1 MAGLIVLVTGVTR
14 FIGSA
19 LAGRLAEH
27 PMVDRVIGVD
37 AALPEPAARARMGA
51 ADFARVDI
59 RNPLVA
65 RVIEAAG
72 VDTVVHAS
80 ASSTPASSAARSM
93 AKEMN
98 VLGTMQ
104 LLAACQRSE
113 SVRNLIV
120 RSTGA
125 VYGASS
131 RDPAIF
137 TEEMSARSVPS
148 SGPGRDAIDIE
159 AYVRGFGRRRPD
171 VRIAV
176 PRLADVIGPTVVTPL
191 TRYFALSPVVP
202 MVLGRDARLQL
213 VHETDAVGVL
223 EHLAVGDFSGTV
235 NVAGD
240 GAITLAQAIHRAGR
254 IPLPVPSLSLDGL
267 SRVMRTVRMGGF
279 SPGRSSCCPPG
290 GCWTP
295 PGSASGSGTCP
306 GSPPIEAF
314 DDFAASLRPALAPET
329 VRRVEVRLAGAL
341 GARPLP
347 DVAGDGR
354 AGRIRRRAVAV
365 ADAAASRPD
374 AAGRPRRTPILRMTV
389 ASRARPAAAGRDHR
403 RRHRGT
409 APPEDPVSMPR
420 SPVRTAISDHP
431 GGRRNDQCLVPRSR
445 MAPAADADRAGQRQR
460 RRPQRRRR
468 WPHTGDP
475 RPRRPPPSASRR
487 PTGFPRVP
495 DRNRLE
501 ARPGQLAGLRPAPDD
516 RRLRGRRLRLRPGL
530 HRQRHRAAAEGAVR
544 EVVPDRDHRHG
555 EHPGHRRCAAG
566 GQPFRAPSRSTH

>member
-1 MAGLIVLVTGVTR
+1 VTPMAGLIVLVTGVTR

-176 PRLADVIGPTVVTPL
+176 PRLADVIGPTVLTPL

-223 EHLAVGDFSGTV
+223 EHLAVGDFAGTV

-279 SPGRSSCCPPG
+279 SPGQVKLL
-290 GCWTP
+290 
-295 PGSASGSGTCP
+295 SAGRVLDTTRLRERVGYLPRFTT
-306 GSPPIEAF
+306 IEAF

-347 DVAGDGR
+347 EMAEMAALAAPSGGS
-354 AGRIRRRAVAV
+354 VAV
-365 ADAAASRPD
+365 VD
-374 AAGRPRRTPILRMTV
+374 AAG
-389 ASRARPAAAGRDHR
+389 AGGDAAEPAAAGADFPDNGDGQNVGRPRLVGITGD
-403 RRHRGT
+403 GT
-409 APPEDPVSMPR
+409 GAP
-420 SPVRTAISDHP
+420 
-431 GGRRNDQCLVPRSR
+431 
-445 MAPAADADRAGQRQR
+445 
-460 RRPQRRRR
+460 RRRR
-468 WPHTGDP
+468 T
-475 RPRRPPPSASRR
+475 R
-487 PTGFPRVP
+487 
-495 DRNRLE
+495 
-501 ARPGQLAGLRPAPDD
+501 
-516 RRLRGRRLRLRPGL
+516 
-530 HRQRHRAAAEGAVR
+530 
-544 EVVPDRDHRHG
+544 
-555 EHPGHRRCAAG
+555 
-566 GQPFRAPSRSTH
+566 

>member
-14 FIGSA
+14 FLGSA

-27 PMVDRVIGVD
+27 PAVDRVIGVD

-72 VDTVVHAS
+72 VNTVVHAS

-113 SVRNLIV
+113 SVRHLIV

-137 TEEMSARSVPS
+137 TEEMSARSVPP

-191 TRYFALSPVVP
+191 TRYFGLTPAVP

-213 VHETDAVGVL
+213 VHEMDAVRVL
-223 EHLAVGDFSGTV
+223 EHLALGDFAGTV

-240 GAITLAQAIHRAGR
+240 GSIMLAQAIHRAGR
-254 IPLPVPSLSLDGL
+254 VPLPVPTLALDGL
-267 SRVMRTVRMGGF
+267 SRTLRTLRMGGF
-279 SPGRSSCCPPG
+279 SPGQVKLLAAGRVLDTTRLRTQVGFVPQYS
-290 GCWTP
+290 TVQ
-295 PGSASGSGTCP
+295 
-306 GSPPIEAF
+306 AF
-314 DDFAASLRPALAPET
+314 DDFAATLRPALAPST
-329 VRRVEVRLAGAL
+329 IRRVEVRLAGVV
-341 GARPLP
+341 GASALP
-347 DVAGDGR
+347 DVPPAVGARLSAPVDVIDAVVAGPAETAAPADDGTST
-354 AGRIRRRAVAV
+354 GRPRLVGITG
-365 ADAAASRPD
+365 D
-374 AAGRPRRTPILRMTV
+374 AAGTP
-389 ASRARPAAAGRDHR
+389 
-403 RRHRGT
+403 
-409 APPEDPVSMPR
+409 
-420 SPVRTAISDHP
+420 
-431 GGRRNDQCLVPRSR
+431 
-445 MAPAADADRAGQRQR
+445 
-460 RRPQRRRR
+460 RRRR
-468 WPHTGDP
+468 
-475 RPRRPPPSASRR
+475 SR
-487 PTGFPRVP
+487 
-495 DRNRLE
+495 
-501 ARPGQLAGLRPAPDD
+501 
-516 RRLRGRRLRLRPGL
+516 
-530 HRQRHRAAAEGAVR
+530 
-544 EVVPDRDHRHG
+544 
-555 EHPGHRRCAAG
+555 
-566 GQPFRAPSRSTH
+566 

>member
-1 MAGLIVLVTGVTR
+1 
-14 FIGSA
+14 
-19 LAGRLAEH
+19 
-27 PMVDRVIGVD
+27 MVDRVIGVD
-37 AALPEPAARARMGA
+37 AALPEPAARTRMGA

-191 TRYFALSPVVP
+191 TRYFGLSPVVP

-213 VHETDAVGVL
+213 VHEADAVGVL

-240 GAITLAQAIHRAGR
+240 GVITLAQAIHRAGR

-279 SPGRSSCCPPG
+279 SPGQVKLL
-290 GCWTP
+290 
-295 PGSASGSGTCP
+295 SAGRVLDTTRLRERVGYLPRFTTV
-306 GSPPIEAF
+306 EAF
-314 DDFAASLRPALAPET
+314 DDFAASLRPALGPDT
-329 VRRVEVRLAGAL
+329 VRRAEVRLANAL

-347 DVAGDGR
+347 DIAEMVAL
-354 AGRIRRRAVAV
+354 AP
-365 ADAAASRPD
+365 ADAETD
-374 AAGRPRRTPILRMTV
+374 AAGGPVDDAAPSDPELHAAADEHNFGRPRLVGITGDG
-389 ASRARPAAAGRDHR
+389 AG
-403 RRHRGT
+403 
-409 APPEDPVSMPR
+409 AP
-420 SPVRTAISDHP
+420 
-431 GGRRNDQCLVPRSR
+431 
-445 MAPAADADRAGQRQR
+445 
-460 RRPQRRRR
+460 RRRR
-468 WPHTGDP
+468 T
-475 RPRRPPPSASRR
+475 R
-487 PTGFPRVP
+487 
-495 DRNRLE
+495 
-501 ARPGQLAGLRPAPDD
+501 
-516 RRLRGRRLRLRPGL
+516 
-530 HRQRHRAAAEGAVR
+530 
-544 EVVPDRDHRHG
+544 
-555 EHPGHRRCAAG
+555 
-566 GQPFRAPSRSTH
+566 

>member
-1 MAGLIVLVTGVTR
+1 MTGLVVLVTGVTR
-14 FIGSA
+14 FIGSQ

-27 PMVDRVIGVD
+27 PAVDRVIGVD

-176 PRLADVIGPTVVTPL
+176 PRFADIIGPTVVTPL
-191 TRYFALSPVVP
+191 TRYFALSPLVP

-213 VHETDAVGVL
+213 VHEMDAVCVM

-254 IPLPVPSLSLDGL
+254 IPLAVPSIALDGL
-267 SRVMRTVRMGGF
+267 SRTMRTLRMGGF
-279 SPGRSSCCPPG
+279 SPGQVKLLSAGRVLDTTRLIERVG
-290 GCWTP
+290 FTP
-295 PGSASGSGTCP
+295 RFSTVA
-306 GSPPIEAF
+306 AF
-314 DDFAASLRPALAPET
+314 DDFAAGLRPALAPET
-329 VRRVEVRLAGAL
+329 VRQLEVRVANAL
-341 GARPLP
+341 GTQPLP
-347 DVAGDGR
+347 DVPVMAVTGHGSTGYLESADSAQPDHADPVTDPMG
-354 AGRIRRRAVAV
+354 ADELGVIDDQRI
-365 ADAAASRPD
+365 
-374 AAGRPRRTPILRMTV
+374 GRPRLVGITGEASGTP
-389 ASRARPAAAGRDHR
+389 
-403 RRHRGT
+403 
-409 APPEDPVSMPR
+409 
-420 SPVRTAISDHP
+420 
-431 GGRRNDQCLVPRSR
+431 
-445 MAPAADADRAGQRQR
+445 
-460 RRPQRRRR
+460 RRRR
-468 WPHTGDP
+468 T
-475 RPRRPPPSASRR
+475 R
-487 PTGFPRVP
+487 
-495 DRNRLE
+495 
-501 ARPGQLAGLRPAPDD
+501 
-516 RRLRGRRLRLRPGL
+516 
-530 HRQRHRAAAEGAVR
+530 
-544 EVVPDRDHRHG
+544 
-555 EHPGHRRCAAG
+555 
-566 GQPFRAPSRSTH
+566 

>member
-14 FIGSA
+14 FIGSC

-27 PMVDRVIGVD
+27 PAVDRVIGVD

-137 TEEMSARSVPS
+137 TEDMSARSVPS

-159 AYVRGFGRRRPD
+159 AYVRGFRPTAARRADRGAP
-171 VRIAV
+171 VR
-176 PRLADVIGPTVVTPL
+176 RHHRADRRHP
-191 TRYFALSPVVP
+191 ADPVLRASRRSVP

-213 VHETDAVGVL
+213 VHEHDAVGVL
-223 EHLAVGDFSGTV
+223 EHLALGDFAGTV

-254 IPLPVPSLSLDGL
+254 IPLPVPSIGLDGL
-267 SRVMRTVRMGGF
+267 SRMMRTLRGSAD
-279 SPGRSSCCPPG
+279 SPRARSSCSSAG
-290 GCWTP
+290 RVLDTTRLRERVGYTP
-295 PGSASGSGTCP
+295 RFTT
-306 GSPPIEAF
+306 IEAF
-314 DDFAASLRPALAPET
+314 DDFAAALRPALAP
-329 VRRVEVRLAGAL
+329 
-341 GARPLP
+341 
-347 DVAGDGR
+347 D
-354 AGRIRRRAVAV
+354 
-365 ADAAASRPD
+365 
-374 AAGRPRRTPILRMTV
+374 
-389 ASRARPAAAGRDHR
+389 
-403 RRHRGT
+403 
-409 APPEDPVSMPR
+409 
-420 SPVRTAISDHP
+420 
-431 GGRRNDQCLVPRSR
+431 
-445 MAPAADADRAGQRQR
+445 
-460 RRPQRRRR
+460 
-468 WPHTGDP
+468 
-475 RPRRPPPSASRR
+475 
-487 PTGFPRVP
+487 
-495 DRNRLE
+495 
-501 ARPGQLAGLRPAPDD
+501 
-516 RRLRGRRLRLRPGL
+516 
-530 HRQRHRAAAEGAVR
+530 AVR
-544 EVVPDRDHRHG
+544 APRG
-555 EHPGHRRCAAG
+555 AG
-566 GQPFRAPSRSTH
+566 GQHHRRSATARTARRSAPATRARARRWTC

>member
-14 FIGSA
+14 YIGSQ

-27 PMVDRVIGVD
+27 PLVDRVIGVD
-37 AALPEPAARARMGA
+37 AALPEPAARSRMGA

-80 ASSTPASSAARSM
+80 ASATPASSAARSM

-113 SVRNLIV
+113 SVRNLVV
-120 RSTGA
+120 RSTAA

-176 PRLADVIGPTVVTPL
+176 PRFADIIGPTVITPL
-191 TRYFALSPVVP
+191 TRYFGLTPVVP

-213 VHETDAVGVL
+213 VHELDAVGVM

-254 IPLPVPSLSLDGL
+254 LPLAVPSIALDGL
-267 SRVMRTVRMGGF
+267 SRTMRTLRMGGF
-279 SPGRSSCCPPG
+279 SPGQVKLL
-290 GCWTP
+290 
-295 PGSASGSGTCP
+295 SAGRVLDTTRL
-306 GSPPIEAF
+306 IEQVGYMPRFTTVGAF
-314 DDFAASLRPALAPET
+314 DDFAAGLRPALASAT
-329 VRRVEVRLAGAL
+329 VRQLEVRVAGAV
-341 GARPLP
+341 GTQALP
-347 DVAGDGR
+347 DAPALTHPGR
-354 AGRIRRRAVAV
+354 RSTVGIESVDPATPDHADPTADPMAADELGVIDEQRI
-365 ADAAASRPD
+365 
-374 AAGRPRRTPILRMTV
+374 GRPRLVGITGEATGTP
-389 ASRARPAAAGRDHR
+389 
-403 RRHRGT
+403 
-409 APPEDPVSMPR
+409 
-420 SPVRTAISDHP
+420 
-431 GGRRNDQCLVPRSR
+431 
-445 MAPAADADRAGQRQR
+445 
-460 RRPQRRRR
+460 RRRR
-468 WPHTGDP
+468 T
-475 RPRRPPPSASRR
+475 R
-487 PTGFPRVP
+487 
-495 DRNRLE
+495 
-501 ARPGQLAGLRPAPDD
+501 
-516 RRLRGRRLRLRPGL
+516 
-530 HRQRHRAAAEGAVR
+530 
-544 EVVPDRDHRHG
+544 
-555 EHPGHRRCAAG
+555 
-566 GQPFRAPSRSTH
+566 